1 VGDEVV
7 EKLLAT
13 ILDLDR
19 KVSLLVSEKDFD
31 TKIPLDLREAAEV
44 CHVGLLWLRE
54 RVTRKEIPAYR
65 NGDKG
70 EWRIFPKDVRAFVME
85 NTNQRPTRRKSVLRK
100 AI

>member
-1 VGDEVV
+1 MEN
-7 EKLLAT
+7 EAIEILLAR
-13 ILDLDR
+13 LADLDR

-44 CHVGLLWLRE
+44 CHVEVLWLRE
-54 RVTRKEIPAYR
+54 RVSRKEIPAYR

-70 EWRIFPKDVRAFVME
+70 SWRVFPKDVRAFVME
-85 NTNQRPTRRKSVLRK
+85 STNQKPARRKSVLRI